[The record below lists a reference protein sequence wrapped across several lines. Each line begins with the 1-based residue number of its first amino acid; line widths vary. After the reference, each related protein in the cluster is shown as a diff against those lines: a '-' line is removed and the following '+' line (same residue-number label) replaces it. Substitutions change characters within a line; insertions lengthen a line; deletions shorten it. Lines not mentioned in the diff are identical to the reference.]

1 MKAITIASL
10 LISCLF
16 AILCLTRESEGSAI
30 GDFILALPED
40 EATQRLDLFP
50 TVRTLVRVMRM
61 INRPAAMDRVKDS
74 IRRNSRRLLTGQY

>member
-10 LISCLF
+10 LVPVL
-16 AILCLTRESEGSAI
+16 ATILCLIRESEGSKV

-40 EATQRLDLFP
+40 PALQRLDLFP

-61 INRPAAMDRVKDS
+61 INRPAAMDRVKDGLKK
-74 IRRNSRRLLTGQY
+74 IVHR